1 MSSISNIIV
10 GWTPTFS
17 LHWRLPPRHLTS
29 WPLLRLLGPIWP
41 VCSCKVSDPTRPDL
55 RDGSCIVQLWSRP
68 GDPRPIPRA
77 ETEIK
82 TRSSP
87 VNTQSQSYFFKDQRL
102 LRLTGWQQ
110 HIFCITLTLVNHN
123 KLCAWRHNML
133 PPPPC
138 KLTISSHL
146 FARWHLFRHVGYLR
160 YQQQVD
166 LWSSDLQSG
175 VRVTCDVGYRSANF
189 SLPRPLSSR
198 VRPDVRDR
206 QMSDKSIA

>member
-41 VCSCKVSDPTRPDL
+41 VCSCKVSDPTRPDP

-110 HIFCITLTLVNHN
+110 HISFVSLWLSSIITS
-123 KLCAWRHNML
+123 CAPGDTICFR
-133 PPPPC
+133 PP
-138 KLTISSHL
+138 
-146 FARWHLFRHVGYLR
+146 ANWQYLR
-160 YQQQVD
+160 IY
-166 LWSSDLQSG
+166 SPGGTCSG
-175 VRVTCDVGYRSANF
+175 MLA
-189 SLPRPLSSR
+189 
-198 VRPDVRDR
+198 
-206 QMSDKSIA
+206 I